1 MVIQKKK
8 IGYQVL
14 NWNKNLFFSSA
25 EVLIKVEYVTLQ
37 W

>member
-1 MVIQKKK
+1 MVIQKKDWISSTELK
-8 IGYQVL
+8 Q
-14 NWNKNLFFSSA
+14 KSFFSSA